1 MAIMQTP
8 FGPAD
13 TPIDPEAA
21 FRLPIAAA
29 AAPLWFTF
37 FGAAAGASTWWWMTR
52 WVRELALDTAAGA
65 VAAGGMPTVPVET
78 ASFAPADEEVEDAV
92 EITAEAV
99 AEANGLV
106 IDPVIESPVLV
117 QPEPTIA
124 PIIPVVDKPVAD
136 DLTQLVGIGP
146 KLAAA
151 LAERGVTTFAQIAA
165 WQGKELDEIDKAL
178 NLKGRATRDAWVSQA
193 RRLAGA

>member
-1 MAIMQTP
+1 MATMQTP
-8 FGPAD
+8 FGPAE

-21 FRLPIAAA
+21 FRLPISAA

-52 WVRELALDTAAGA
+52 WARELALDTAAGA
-65 VAAGGMPTVPVET
+65 VAAGGMPTVPVEAAT
-78 ASFAPADEEVEDAV
+78 FAPVGQDIEDTVEVA
-92 EITAEAV
+92 AETV
-99 AEANGLV
+99 GEATGLV
-106 IDPVIESPVLV
+106 IDPVMESPVLV
-117 QPEPTIA
+117 QPEPT
-124 PIIPVVDKPVAD
+124 VLPVAPSRD
-136 DLTQLVGIGP
+136 DLTKLVGIGP
-146 KLAAA
+146 KLAAS

-178 NLKGRATRDAWVSQA
+178 SLKGRATRDAWVSQA

>member
-1 MAIMQTP
+1 MATMQTP
-8 FGPAD
+8 FGPAE
-13 TPIDPEAA
+13 TPIDAEAA

-52 WVRELALDTAAGA
+52 WARELALDTAAGA
-65 VAAGGMPTVPVET
+65 VAAGGMPTVPVEA
-78 ASFAPADEEVEDAV
+78 ASFAPADEEIEDAV
-92 EITAEAV
+92 EIAAETV
-99 AEANGLV
+99 AEASGLV

-117 QPEPTIA
+117 QPEPTIP
-124 PIIPVVDKPVAD
+124 PIAERGAD

-146 KLAAA
+146 KLAAS

-178 NLKGRATRDAWVSQA
+178 SLKGRATRDAWVSQA

>member
-1 MAIMQTP
+1 MATMQTP
-8 FGPAD
+8 FGPAE

-21 FRLPIAAA
+21 FRLPVAAA
-29 AAPLWFTF
+29 AAPLWLTF

-65 VAAGGMPTVPVET
+65 VAAGGMPAVPVEA
-78 ASFAPADEEVEDAV
+78 ASFAPAAEEIEDTV
-92 EITAEAV
+92 EIAAETV
-99 AEANGLV
+99 AEATGLV
-106 IDPVIESPVLV
+106 IDPVLEAPVLV
-117 QPEPTIA
+117 EPEPIVA
-124 PIIPVVDKPVAD
+124 PIVASAD
-136 DLTQLVGIGP
+136 DLTKLIGIGP
-146 KLAAA
+146 KLAAS

-178 NLKGRATRDAWVSQA
+178 SLKGRATRDAWVSQA